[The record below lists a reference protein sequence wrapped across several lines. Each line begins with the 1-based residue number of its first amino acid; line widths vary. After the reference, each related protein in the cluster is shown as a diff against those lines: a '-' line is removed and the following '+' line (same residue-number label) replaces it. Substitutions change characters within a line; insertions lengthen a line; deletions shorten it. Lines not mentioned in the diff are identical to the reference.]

1 MTEQVNHPS
10 HYNQNLISIETIE
23 IIDLLTNRPAF
34 DLGNAIKYIC
44 RAPYKG
50 TPLVDLEKA
59 LWYINDYTL
68 HAHNKTGVTISAFEK
83 NQLLKV
89 GFSMRDCEESSI
101 AERSSADILKTLIF
115 DLTEYAGRVGRTQV
129 CIKENIAL
137 LRAQTGDKN
146 ENLDKE

>member
-89 GFSMRDCEESSI
+89 VFSMRECEES
-101 AERSSADILKTLIF
+101 
-115 DLTEYAGRVGRTQV
+115 
-129 CIKENIAL
+129 
-137 LRAQTGDKN
+137 
-146 ENLDKE
+146 